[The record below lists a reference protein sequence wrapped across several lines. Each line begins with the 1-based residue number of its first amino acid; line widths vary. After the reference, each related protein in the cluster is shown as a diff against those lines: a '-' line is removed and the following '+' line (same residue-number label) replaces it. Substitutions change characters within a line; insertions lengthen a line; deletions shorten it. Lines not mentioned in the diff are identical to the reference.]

1 MQEGLDVPAG
11 TPFAAVVRR
20 LEERAQLPPLAPRQ
34 PWSDE
39 VRQQI
44 EGLTPETMFGSATI
58 ANPHDAMAALSGLFL
73 WNDCLDLSHRL
84 SQGIETQTGSYWHG
98 IMHRREPDYSN
109 SKYWFRRVGEHPLF
123 PQVRAAAIEI
133 LGNAG
138 HGYRWATETTA
149 MMEQKPAWDPFAFVD
164 WCEACENGTLSPQS
178 RAVLEEIQL
187 AEIRLLLGH
196 CIASALG
203 SGH

>member
-1 MQEGLDVPAG
+1 MLDRLNVPADS
-11 TPFAAVVRR
+11 PFEAVVRR
-20 LEERAQLPPLAPRQ
+20 LEGREQLPPLAPKGA
-34 PWSDE
+34 WSEE
-39 VRQQI
+39 VARQI
-44 EGLTPETMFGSATI
+44 EGLTPETMFGNAQVVS
-58 ANPHDAMAALSGLFL
+58 PHDAMAALSALYL
-73 WNDCLDLSHRL
+73 WNDALDASHRL

-123 PQVRAAAIEI
+123 PQVRAAALGI
-133 LGNAG
+133 LGRAG

-164 WCEACENGTLSPQS
+164 WCEACETGTLSPQS

-187 AEIRLLLGH
+187 AELRLLLGH
-196 CIASALG
+196 SIGKALG
-203 SGH
+203 EG